1 MINYIYDSFNSW
13 YILMLKFSN
22 KNVNVTAYLDIKV
35 RLLINKYILTIKK
48 CEDILN
54 EKDEIQRLHS
64 IMFADSLIMVGDIIY
79 DVYIKSLKSKDKTLR
94 NKSVE
99 LIKKEIDRIN
109 SFMKIIYCNY
119 NTLTQEEL
127 KMIIKEYK

>member
-1 MINYIYDSFNSW
+1 
-13 YILMLKFSN
+13 MLKFSN

-54 EKDEIQRLHS
+54 EKDEIQKLHS

>member
-1 MINYIYDSFNSW
+1 MINYIYDPFNSW

-54 EKDEIQRLHS
+54 EKDEIQKLHS